1 MKLVKWYVVSIHVFI
16 ASLELKLV
24 KIRNKFKS
32 TKLTLLMKMVN
43 ESQIIINILITV
55 KIYFYEPKL

>member
-32 TKLTLLMKMVN
+32 TKLPLLMKMVN

>member
-1 MKLVKWYVVSIHVFI
+1 MKLVNWYVVFVRVFI
-16 ASLELKLV
+16 AFLELKLV

-32 TKLTLLMKMVN
+32 TKLPLLMKMVN

-55 KIYFYEPKL
+55 KIYYFEPKL

>member
-32 TKLTLLMKMVN
+32 TKLPLLMKMVN

-55 KIYFYEPKL
+55 KIYYFEPKL

>member
-1 MKLVKWYVVSIHVFI
+1 MKLVNWYVVFVRVFI
-16 ASLELKLV
+16 AFLELKLV
-24 KIRNKFKS
+24 KIRNKFKN
-32 TKLTLLMKMVN
+32 TKLPLLMKMVN

>member
-1 MKLVKWYVVSIHVFI
+1 MKLVNWYVIFVRVFI
-16 ASLELKLV
+16 AFLELKLV
-24 KIRNKFKS
+24 KIRNKFKN
-32 TKLTLLMKMVN
+32 TKLPLLMKMVN